1 LDRAGSVAVPGDRRA
16 QALDP
21 THAGRPTYARALAT
35 VQRLEEAFFDRTTP
49 QEQDQLLAILR
60 KIRRTAE

>member
-1 LDRAGSVAVPGDRRA
+1 MDRAGNVAVPGNSRA

-21 THAGRPTYARALAT
+21 TDAGRDTYARALAT
-35 VQRLEEAFFDRTTP
+35 VQRHEEAFFDMVTP
-49 QEQDQLLAILR
+49 QERDQLLDILR